1 MRDRGSKKKG
11 DDGGGGGDWALSYG
25 DMMTLLM
32 VFFVLI
38 VSFSTTELIKF
49 RQAMGSLKGS
59 HGALLEQEGR
69 AIIRMESL
77 SSMSITD
84 QDIMLKILEEL
95 EVQAFDKRAQGEID
109 VEINQKG
116 LNFRIGSEL
125 LFDLGSADLKRDVLT
140 ILDSIAKIIRR
151 FSCEVRVG
159 GHTDS
164 LPIRTSRFPSNW
176 ELSSA
181 RASSVVRYFDEVLRI
196 EPTRFVAVGYGSH
209 RPLLPNF
216 TEKQRK
222 TNRRVEIALNWAQSS
237 TGMSSV
243 LN

>member
-1 MRDRGSKKKG
+1 MRDRGRKKKG
-11 DDGGGGGDWALSYG
+11 DDGGGGDWALSYG

-59 HGALLEQEGR
+59 SGALGEHDGR
-69 AIIRMESL
+69 AIIRMETL

-95 EVQAFDKRAQGEID
+95 EEQAFDKRAQGEIE